1 MAPLPRR
8 CQHCPVVS
16 NLVSATWPLVGRD
29 AELAVLASALA
40 DGNAGGV
47 VLFGAAGVGK
57 TRLARCAVDMA
68 EARGLVTASVRANR
82 SASLIPFGALAPLFA
97 ELGLPVEVD
106 ARLLR
111 AAADAVRQRRG
122 EGRMLLAVDD
132 AQELDDASGAL
143 LDHLLHTGDVQVVL
157 TARLGDQQAAA
168 IHDMW
173 KDGRIIRL
181 EVHPLPDRHVQALT
195 SLALGGP
202 VEASTLQVLSDS
214 CAGNVLFLR
223 ELINGALE
231 SGALEEHQGMWRLSG
246 SIARSPRLRDLIER
260 RLRGISP
267 VERGVLELVAVGE
280 PLRLSFLK
288 TLVDSRS
295 VEHLERREI
304 LDSERGDGDPVVRF
318 NHPLFGEV
326 VREHLSPVRKAH
338 LSRDL
343 ADAAEVVGTADE
355 RSALRTAV
363 WRLDGGGTIQPDL
376 TLAAARKAFLSEDY
390 LLSGR
395 LARSVWDTTS
405 SLPAALLVAD
415 SYDLS
420 GRYTEIEDLLVAAT
434 PQAADDVDRTEVA
447 TRRASTLFRL
457 PAGSHR
463 ADQVLDDAMAAITD
477 PACRRRL
484 VSQQANH
491 LLLAGDVSRAIDLIA
506 GVLDQRGDSPLALAS
521 RDYGVALAL
530 AGRTRDAIRHTDEGL
545 AACLDLEEEGQLT
558 AAAVF
563 VVAQALAQCESGHLA
578 AAGDLA
584 SAAYETTIERRN
596 PDGQAWFASILG
608 LIRCAEGRLV
618 TAGHFFREA
627 ASCYERLGHPGQR
640 WSLGGLALAAGQMGD
655 ALAAEAAIARL
666 DDLPPTTMTI
676 MDVGIRRGRA
686 WASVAAGRLTQAAEE
701 LQGAVDMAESWG
713 QWAGAAAA
721 SHDLL
726 RLGGGIPVA
735 RRIEELSDQVD
746 GDLMLA
752 RTTLAGAVVAGSA
765 DRAAEA
771 TDQFESVGAFLFAA
785 EAATLEQRL
794 ASEAGL
800 SRRVTAA
807 AARAAALLGR
817 CESPQTPGLTARAEP
832 APLTPREREIATL
845 AADGLSSRQIGEA
858 LFVSSRTVDNHLQRI
873 YTKLGVSSRQQLRQ
887 RWGG

>member
-1 MAPLPRR
+1 
-8 CQHCPVVS
+8 
-16 NLVSATWPLVGRD
+16 
-29 AELAVLASALA
+29 
-40 DGNAGGV
+40 
-47 VLFGAAGVGK
+47 
-57 TRLARCAVDMA
+57 
-68 EARGLVTASVRANR
+68 
-82 SASLIPFGALAPLFA
+82 
-97 ELGLPVEVD
+97 
-106 ARLLR
+106 
-111 AAADAVRQRRG
+111 
-122 EGRMLLAVDD
+122 MLLAVDD

-143 LDHLLHTGDVQVVL
+143 LDHLLQTGDVQVVL

-173 KDGRIIRL
+173 KDERIIRL
-181 EVHPLPDRHVQALT
+181 EVHPLPDRQVQALT
-195 SLALGGP
+195 ALVLGGP
-202 VEASTLQVLSDS
+202 VEGSTLQILSDS

-223 ELINGALE
+223 ELIKGALE

-246 SIARSPRLRDLIER
+246 SIARSPRLQDLIEQ
-260 RLRGISP
+260 RLSGIST

-280 PLRLSFLK
+280 PLRLSFL
-288 TLVDSRS
+288 TTMVDRRS
-295 VEHLERREI
+295 VENLERREI
-304 LDSERGDGDPVVRF
+304 LESEPGDGDPVVRF
-318 NHPLFGEV
+318 NHPLFGDV

-343 ADAAEVVGTADE
+343 ADAAEVVTTADE

-376 TLAAARKAFLSEDY
+376 TLAAARNAFLSEDY
-390 LLSGR
+390 VLSGR

-420 GRYTEIEDLLVAAT
+420 GRYTEVEGLLVAAS
-434 PQAADDVDRTEVA
+434 PLAGDDTDRTQVA

-463 ADQVLDDAMAAITD
+463 AEQVLDDAMTVITD

-491 LLLAGDVSRAIDLIA
+491 LLLAGDVSRAIDLIG
-506 GVLDQRGDSPLALAS
+506 GVLDPPGDSPLALAS
-521 RDYGVALAL
+521 RDFGVALAL
-530 AGRTRDAIRHTDEGL
+530 AGRTRDAIRHTDDGL

-563 VVAQALAQCESGHLA
+563 VVAQALAQCESGNLA
-578 AAGDLA
+578 GAGDMA
-584 SAAYETTIERRN
+584 SAAYEVTIERRN
-596 PDGQAWFASILG
+596 TDGQAWFASVLG

-618 TAGHFFREA
+618 TAGHHFHEA
-627 ASCYERLGHPGQR
+627 ASCFERLGHPGQR
-640 WSLGGLALAAGQMGD
+640 WCLGGMALAAGQMGD
-655 ALAAEAAIARL
+655 APGAATALARL
-666 DDLPPTTMTI
+666 GDLPPTTMTM

-686 WASVAAGRLTQAAEE
+686 WASVAAGRLTEAGEE
-701 LQGAVDMAESWG
+701 LRGAVAMAESWG
-713 QWAGAAAA
+713 QLAGAAAA
-721 SHDLL
+721 LHDLL
-726 RLGGGIPVA
+726 RLGGGVSVA
-735 RRIEELSDQVD
+735 RRIQELSEQVD
-746 GDLMLA
+746 GDLMAA
-752 RTTLAGAVVAGSA
+752 RTTLAGAVIAGSG

-771 TDQFESVGAFLFAA
+771 ADQFESVGALLFAA

-807 AARAAALLGR
+807 AARAATLVEA
-817 CESPQTPGLTARAEP
+817 CESPDTPGLSARTESV
-832 APLTPREREIATL
+832 PLTPREREIATL
-845 AADGLSSRQIGEA
+845 AADGLSSREIGQA
-858 LFVSSRTVDNHLQRI
+858 LFVSNRTVDNHLQRI

-887 RWGG
+887 RLGG